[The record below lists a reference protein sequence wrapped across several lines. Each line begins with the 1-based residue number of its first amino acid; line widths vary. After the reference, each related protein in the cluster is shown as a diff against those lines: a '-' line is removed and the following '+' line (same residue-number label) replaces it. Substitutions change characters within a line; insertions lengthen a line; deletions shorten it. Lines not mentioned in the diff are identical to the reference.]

1 MKYCYKC
8 KIIKNI
14 EDFNKNK
21 STKDGLQKECKKCNK
36 QKIINCNLKNR
47 KKQAHRNRLYIIE
60 YLQTHPCVDC
70 HETDLLVLQFDH
82 VEDKKINVSRAAH
95 LGFSKK
101 KLFEEIKKCEVRCA
115 NCHMRKTAK
124 EQNWFKLLNQ
134 ANKQPEN

>member
-21 STKDGLQKECKKCNK
+21 STKDGLQKECKKC
-36 QKIINCNLKNR
+36 
-47 KKQAHRNRLYIIE
+47 
-60 YLQTHPCVDC
+60 
-70 HETDLLVLQFDH
+70 
-82 VEDKKINVSRAAH
+82 
-95 LGFSKK
+95 
-101 KLFEEIKKCEVRCA
+101 EVRCV